1 MTFEVR
7 GGGALSALVDAIR
20 REAWSVDSSVPLAGM
35 KPQTEIIADTL
46 ALERTFATL
55 STSFGLLALLLAGVG
70 LYGTV
75 AFGVAR
81 RTHEIGVRMA
91 LGAARGEILRMVLRQ
106 TLYVIAGGLGV
117 GVPLALVAAQL
128 LKSQLFGLAPHDP
141 LTLLAAA
148 LVVVT
153 VTALA
158 GAIPAWRSSRLNPL
172 VALRCE

>member
-7 GGGALSALVDAIR
+7 GGGDLSGLIDAIR
-20 REAWSVDSSVPLAGM
+20 REASSLDPSVPLTGM
-35 KPQTEIIADTL
+35 KRQTEIIDQTL

-55 STSFGLLALLLAGVG
+55 STSLGLLALLLASVG

-75 AFGVAR
+75 AFAVAR

-91 LGAARGEILRMVLRQ
+91 LGAAGGEILRMVLRQ

-141 LTLLAAA
+141 LTMLLAA

-153 VTALA
+153 VTTLA
-158 GAIPAWRSSRLNPL
+158 GAIPAWRASRLSPL